1 MASRGRRLTNEI
13 ETLLLLAG
21 RLSYV
26 SPSEVER
33 LLEKTAE
40 VSRMLAGLRKSL
52 KNNRS
57 DKSDT

>member
-1 MASRGRRLTNEI
+1 VANGSLMEL
-13 ETLLLLAG
+13 ETHLLLAG